1 MQTYLVGGA
10 VRDELLGLAVK
21 DRDWVVVGARPE
33 ELEAE
38 GFQRVGADF
47 PVFLHPRS
55 KEEYAL
61 ARTERKSGHG
71 YTGFEVQFDP
81 SVTLEDDLLRR
92 DLTINAIAKS
102 DTGELIDPYGGLADI
117 KARQLRHVSPAFRED
132 PLRVLRVARFAARF
146 AHLGFEV
153 AHETREL
160 MRAMVAD
167 GELKFL
173 VHERVWQEMSRALLE
188 PNPEYFFR
196 ELRACG
202 ALKIILPEFDALF
215 GVPQTMR
222 WHPEIDTGIH
232 TLKALQIAVTLSDS
246 LEVRLATLCHD
257 FGKGLT
263 DPKHWPSHRGHEDLG
278 ANAIAAL
285 AAERKWPKKPA
296 RLAELTARYHTHCHK
311 IGELKAATIVKTLEA
326 FGAFRAPE
334 TFEHFLL
341 ACEADARGRSGLEQQ
356 PYPEADQFR
365 DCLNA
370 CLAVKPAD
378 LMAQGYAGA
387 QLGEAI
393 HRARVNAVKDVQTG
407 WN

>member
-38 GFQRVGADF
+38 GYQRVGADF
-47 PVFLHPRS
+47 PVFLHPHT

-81 SVTLEDDLLRR
+81 TVTLEDDLLRR

-102 DTGELIDPYGGLADI
+102 DSGELVDPYGGLADI
-117 KARQLRHVSPAFRED
+117 NNKQLRHISPAFRED

-146 AHLGFEV
+146 ASLGFEV
-153 AHETREL
+153 ATETRQL
-160 MRAMVAD
+160 MRTMVDD
-167 GELKFL
+167 GELQYL

-188 PNPEYFFR
+188 PSPECFFR

-202 ALKIILPEFDALF
+202 ALKIILPELDALF

-222 WHPEIDTGIH
+222 WHPEIDTAIH
-232 TLKALQIAVTLSDS
+232 TLKALQMAVQLSDS
-246 LEVRLATLCHD
+246 LDVRLAVLCHD

-263 DPKHWPSHRGHEDLG
+263 DPKYWPSHRGHEESG
-278 ANAIAAL
+278 AQAIAKV

-326 FGAFRAPE
+326 FAAFRQPE

-341 ACEADARGRSGLEQQ
+341 ACEADARGRSGWEQQ
-356 PYPEADQFR
+356 PYPEADRFR
-365 DCLNA
+365 A
-370 CLAVKPAD
+370 CLAACQSVKPAD
-378 LMAQGYAGA
+378 LMAQGYQGA
-387 QLGEAI
+387 KLGEAI
-393 HRARVNAVKDVQTG
+393 HRARINAVKDVQKT

>member
-10 VRDELLGLAVK
+10 VRDEILGLAVK

-33 ELEAE
+33 ELEAQ
-38 GFQRVGADF
+38 GYQRVGADF
-47 PVFLHPRS
+47 PVFLHPQS

-81 SVTLEDDLLRR
+81 GVSLEDDLQRR
-92 DLTINAIAKS
+92 DLTINAIARA
-102 DTGELIDPYGGLADI
+102 DNGELVDPYGGLADI
-117 KARQLRHVSPAFRED
+117 EAKQLRHVSPAFRED

-146 AHLGFEV
+146 ANLGFEV
-153 AHETREL
+153 AEDTRAL
-160 MRAMVAD
+160 MRAMVED
-167 GELKFL
+167 GELEYL

-188 PNPEYFFR
+188 ASPDVFFT

-202 ALKIILPEFDALF
+202 ALKVILPELDALF

-222 WHPEIDTGIH
+222 WHPEVDTGIH
-232 TLKALQIAVTLSDS
+232 TLKALRIATELSDS
-246 LEVRLATLCHD
+246 LDVRLAVLCHD

-263 DPKHWPSHRGHEDLG
+263 DPDKWPSHHGHEALG
-278 ANAIAAL
+278 ADAIARV
-285 AAERKWPKKPA
+285 AAARKWPKKPA

-311 IGELKAATIVKTLEA
+311 IGELKAAIIVKTLEA
-326 FGAFRAPE
+326 FGAFRQTD

-341 ACEADARGRSGLEQQ
+341 ACEADARGRSGLERQ
-356 PYPEADQFR
+356 PYPQADQFR
-365 DCLNA
+365 A
-370 CLAVKPAD
+370 CLSACQAVKPAD
-378 LMAQGYAGA
+378 LMAEGHQGAK
-387 QLGEAI
+387 LGEAI
-393 HRARVNAVKDVQTG
+393 HKARVRAVKEVQKT

>member
-10 VRDELLGLAVK
+10 VRDELLGLTVK

-38 GFQRVGADF
+38 GYQRVGADF
-47 PVFLHPRS
+47 PVFLHPHS

-81 SVTLEDDLLRR
+81 SVSLEDDLLRR

-102 DTGELIDPYGGLADI
+102 DDGELVDPYGGLADI
-117 KARQLRHVSPAFRED
+117 ENKQLRHVSPAFRED

-146 AHLGFEV
+146 ANLGFEV
-153 AHETREL
+153 AAETREL
-160 MRAMVAD
+160 MRAMVDD
-167 GELKFL
+167 GELQYL

-188 PNPEYFFR
+188 PSPEYFFR

-202 ALKIILPEFDALF
+202 ALKVILPELDALF

-232 TLKALQIAVTLSDS
+232 TLKALQIAVQLSDS
-246 LEVRLATLCHD
+246 LDVRLAVLCHD
-257 FGKGLT
+257 FSKGLT
-263 DPKHWPSHRGHEDLG
+263 DPKYWPSHRGHEESG
-278 ANAIAAL
+278 AQAIAKV

-311 IGELKAATIVKTLEA
+311 IDELKAATILKTLEA
-326 FGAFRAPE
+326 FAAFRQPE

-356 PYPEADQFR
+356 PYPQADQFR
-365 DCLNA
+365 A
-370 CLAVKPAD
+370 CLTACQSVKPAD
-378 LMAQGYAGA
+378 LMAQGYEGA
-387 QLGEAI
+387 KLGEAI
-393 HRARVNAVKDVQTG
+393 HRARINAVKDVQKT

>member
-33 ELEAE
+33 ELEAQ
-38 GFQRVGADF
+38 GYQRVGADF
-47 PVFLHPRS
+47 PVFLHPQS

-81 SVTLEDDLLRR
+81 GVTLEDDLQRR
-92 DLTINAIAKS
+92 DLTINAIAKA
-102 DTGELIDPYGGLADI
+102 DNGELVDPYGGLADI
-117 KARQLRHVSPAFRED
+117 KAKQLRHVSPAFRED

-146 AHLGFEV
+146 ANLGFEV
-153 AHETREL
+153 ADDTRAL
-160 MRAMVAD
+160 MRAMVED
-167 GELKFL
+167 GELEYL

-188 PNPEYFFR
+188 ASPDVFFT

-202 ALKIILPEFDALF
+202 ALKVILPELDALF

-222 WHPEIDTGIH
+222 WHPEVDTGIH
-232 TLKALQIAVTLSDS
+232 TLKALRVATELSDN
-246 LEVRLATLCHD
+246 LDVRLAVLCHD

-263 DPKHWPSHRGHEDLG
+263 DPDQWPSHRGHEALG
-278 ANAIAAL
+278 ADAIARV
-285 AAERKWPKKPA
+285 AAARKWPKKPA

-326 FGAFRAPE
+326 FGAFRQAD

-341 ACEADARGRSGLEQQ
+341 SCEADARGRSGLEQQ
-356 PYPEADQFR
+356 PYPQADQFR
-365 DCLNA
+365 A
-370 CLAVKPAD
+370 CLSACQAVNPAD
-378 LMAQGYAGA
+378 LMAQGHQGA

-393 HRARVNAVKDVQTG
+393 HKARIQAVKEVQKT